1 MAEKQ
6 FEGNREGGYV
16 FISHSHLDIDK
27 VRILR
32 NRMEE
37 EGFEP
42 LCFYLKCLTEEDE
55 ITGLIQREIDARE
68 WFVYVDSKN
77 ARNSDWVAK
86 ERTYIDGL
94 SGKKILHVNLNHC
107 SSMESVASL
116 IMRCQRV
123 VLSYAQKDAEIAR
136 RFRKIMVNRDL
147 QVFWGNEES
156 SLTCRDATISGAI
169 CQAAKAGCVVCIITK
184 HSVVSGHQ
192 LDELIYAEMNQ
203 AYVCPIVLGNVELPS
218 TWRYHLMNYNMMHM
232 EENPSEEQIVEVV
245 RDIEQ
250 ILMSRYT
257 R

>member
-6 FEGNREGGYV
+6 FGGNREGGYV

-86 ERTYIDGL
+86 VPFSQASTEAAVDAML
-94 SGKKILHVNLNHC
+94 EHDQLHEAVHG
-107 SSMESVASL
+107 E
-116 IMRCQRV
+116 
-123 VLSYAQKDAEIAR
+123 D
-136 RFRKIMVNRDL
+136 
-147 QVFWGNEES
+147 
-156 SLTCRDATISGAI
+156 
-169 CQAAKAGCVVCIITK
+169 
-184 HSVVSGHQ
+184 
-192 LDELIYAEMNQ
+192 
-203 AYVCPIVLGNVELPS
+203 
-218 TWRYHLMNYNMMHM
+218 
-232 EENPSEEQIVEVV
+232 
-245 RDIEQ
+245 
-250 ILMSRYT
+250 
-257 R
+257 